1 LAEAALIGCLG
12 MEAEMS
18 SLAELTM
25 ISSMA
30 AAAMTCFKAE
40 LGSIRSLAELAL
52 IGCLGMEAEIH
63 LTAELAM
70 ISSMAAAVMT

>member
-1 LAEAALIGCLG
+1 
-12 MEAEMS
+12 
-18 SLAELTM
+18 
-25 ISSMA
+25 
-30 AAAMTCFKAE
+30 MTCFKAE